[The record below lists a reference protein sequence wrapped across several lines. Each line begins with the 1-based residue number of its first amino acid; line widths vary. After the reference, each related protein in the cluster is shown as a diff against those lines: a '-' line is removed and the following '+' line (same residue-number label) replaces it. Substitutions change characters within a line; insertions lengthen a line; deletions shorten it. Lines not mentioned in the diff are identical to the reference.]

1 MKKGGGRGVPPTP
14 RRGGTE
20 SMEIRVW
27 GPLFIERLSS
37 ETFLKKGYLTRVGA
51 KATSERTTL
60 VLIITC
66 LAALTAGVP
75 GKIYSKV

>member
-1 MKKGGGRGVPPTP
+1 MKKGGGRGVPPPPP

-20 SMEIRVW
+20 SMETRVW
-27 GPLFIERLSS
+27 GLIFIESLSS

-51 KATSERTTL
+51 KATSERTAL
-60 VLIITC
+60 VLIVTC

-75 GKIYSKV
+75 GSPPS

>member
-1 MKKGGGRGVPPTP
+1 
-14 RRGGTE
+14 
-20 SMEIRVW
+20 MEIRVW

-75 GKIYSKV
+75 GNMHTRLMIIIKEIY